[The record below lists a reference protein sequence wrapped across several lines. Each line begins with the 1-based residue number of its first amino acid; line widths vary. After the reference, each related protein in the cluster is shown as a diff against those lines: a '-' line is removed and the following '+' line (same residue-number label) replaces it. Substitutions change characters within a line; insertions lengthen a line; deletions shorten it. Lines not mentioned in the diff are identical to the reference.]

1 MNYCDM
7 CNNNEGGMCKVTG
20 VRVEPLTPTNC
31 SRWERWQPRVTERA
45 KGAEEETENQLKLFE
60 Q

>member
-7 CNNNEGGMCKVTG
+7 CNNNEGGWCKVTG

-31 SRWERWQPRVTERA
+31 SRWEMWRTRGYNYDKETD
-45 KGAEEETENQLKLFE
+45 EEIDNQLKLFE
-60 Q
+60 L